1 MSAITLQPTE
11 PPTTPRRG
19 PACGA
24 CAQPDAA
31 EPAFGCEHC
40 DAPLCGFCAAGD
52 DPDWLCSDCARRAAL
67 TAQP

>member
-1 MSAITLQPTE
+1 MSTTTLHPPE
-11 PPTTPRRG
+11 PLSTPGRG

-40 DAPLCGFCAAGD
+40 DAPLCGFCAAD
-52 DPDWLCSDCARRAAL
+52 DAEWLCDECARRAAL
-67 TAQP
+67 GSGG